1 MLGTMAVYKPTCE
14 DISAAADVL
23 LEVGIVT
30 RGNADNK
37 YCYPE
42 AFGSYPSSF
51 AATVS
56 QCGLLRALIFFEDD
70 DSKSQSNRER
80 FPEAVRLY
88 MKKRH
93 PGNPNRD
100 KLLSEQVAADNVG
113 MLKEQIMNASTALKI
128 ALRMFTPSEK
138 VSVGKYGRIPRPIEK
153 VNPPQGSSAN
163 IGYQFYHSVGI
174 PGFVKKQ
181 VKSAI
186 SVNTDVLEVLR
197 SADYSVVNMRVQA
210 PGLLIGSGLAHG
222 LPGSEEDV
230 KTGLQFD
237 YTSGLPVIPGS
248 SVKGVIRSAFPT
260 IKEDKKQPEEG
271 AEKQI
276 EDSAGKSNSCE
287 KKLSVADVGKLNYI
301 RSLIADIPEFS
312 ALGLEDNDI
321 LELGN
326 QMFNHG
332 DIFADALLVGYGT
345 RMKQQSPVN
354 QVLAEDYITP
364 HTGGPLAQPIPIKIV
379 KVAPGVTFA
388 FCYKFNVTK
397 IGSKEVTAKM
407 KESLCT
413 AILQD
418 LGIGAKTNVGYGVL
432 KKIDNQ

>member
-1 MLGTMAVYKPTCE
+1 MLGTMAVYKPTYE
-14 DISAAADVL
+14 DISTAADVL

-30 RGNADNK
+30 RGNADEK
-37 YCYPE
+37 YCYPK

-56 QCGLLRALIFFEDD
+56 QCGLLRTLMIFEDD

-88 MKKRH
+88 LRKRY
-93 PGNPNRD
+93 PENQNRD
-100 KLLSEQVAADNVG
+100 KLLSEQVAADADG
-113 MLKEQIMNASTALKI
+113 KLKEQIMNASTALKI
-128 ALRMFTPSEK
+128 ALRMFAPSEK
-138 VSVGKYGRIPRPIEK
+138 VRVGEYGRDPRPIEK
-153 VNPPQGSSAN
+153 VNPPQESSAN

-174 PGFVKKQ
+174 PGFVEEQ
-181 VKSAI
+181 VESAI
-186 SVNTDVLEVLR
+186 SVNTDVLEVLGY
-197 SADYSVVNMRVQA
+197 ADYSVVNMKVQA

-260 IKEDKKQPEEG
+260 IKEDKEQSNEAD
-271 AEKQI
+271 AE
-276 EDSAGKSNSCE
+276 
-287 KKLSVADVGKLNYI
+287 KLNYI
-301 RSLIADIPEFS
+301 KSLIADIPEFS
-312 ALGLEDNDI
+312 SLGLEDKDI

-345 RMKQQSPVN
+345 RMKQHGPVK
-354 QVLAEDYITP
+354 QVLTEDYITP
-364 HTGGPLAQPIPIKIV
+364 HTGEPLAQPIPIKIV

-388 FCYKFNVTK
+388 FCFKFNETK
-397 IGSKEVTAKM
+397 IGAKVVSASM
-407 KESLCT
+407 KKALCA
-413 AILQD
+413 AILQE
-418 LGIGAKTNVGYGVL
+418 LGVGAKTNVGYGVL
-432 KKIDNQ
+432 KEVKNQ

>member
-1 MLGTMAVYKPTCE
+1 MLGTMAVYKPTYE
-14 DISAAADVL
+14 DISTAADVL

-30 RGNADNK
+30 RGNADEK
-37 YCYPE
+37 YCYPK

-56 QCGLLRALIFFEDD
+56 QCGLLRALMIFEDD

-88 MKKRH
+88 LKKRH
-93 PGNPNRD
+93 PGNQNRD
-100 KLLSEQVAADNVG
+100 NLLSEQVAADAAG
-113 MLKEQIMNASTALKI
+113 KLEEQIMNASTALKI
-128 ALRMFTPSEK
+128 ALRMFAPSEI
-138 VSVGKYGRIPRPIEK
+138 VSVGKYDRIPRPTEI
-153 VNPPQGSSAN
+153 VNPPRESSAN
-163 IGYQFYHSVGI
+163 IGYQFFHSVGI
-174 PGFVKKQ
+174 PCFVQEQ
-181 VKSAI
+181 VESAI
-186 SVNTDVLEVLR
+186 SVNTDVVKIL
-197 SADYSVVNMRVQA
+197 SDAKFDVVCMKVQA

-260 IKEDKKQPEEG
+260 IKEDKEQSNEAD
-271 AEKQI
+271 AE
-276 EDSAGKSNSCE
+276 
-287 KKLSVADVGKLNYI
+287 KLNYI
-301 RSLIADIPEFS
+301 KGLIADIPEFS
-312 ALGLEDNDI
+312 ALRLEDKDI

-345 RMKQQSPVN
+345 RMKQHGPVK

-364 HTGGPLAQPIPIKIV
+364 HTGGPLAQPVPIKIV
-379 KVAPGVTFA
+379 KVAPGAIFA
-388 FCYKFNVTK
+388 FCFKLSETK
-397 IGSKEVTAKM
+397 IGAKVVSASM
-407 KESLCT
+407 KKALCT

-418 LGIGAKTNVGYGVL
+418 LGVGAKTNVGYGVL
-432 KKIDNQ
+432 KEV

>member
-1 MLGTMAVYKPTCE
+1 MLGTMAVYKPTYE
-14 DISAAADVL
+14 DISTAADVL

-30 RGNADNK
+30 RGNADEK
-37 YCYPE
+37 YCYPK

-56 QCGLLRALIFFEDD
+56 QCGLLRALMIFEDD

-88 MKKRH
+88 LKKRN
-93 PGNPNRD
+93 PGNQNRD
-100 KLLSEQVAADNVG
+100 KLLSEQVAADAAG
-113 MLKEQIMNASTALKI
+113 KLEEQIMNASTALKI
-128 ALRMFTPSEK
+128 ALRMFAPSEE
-138 VSVGKYGRIPRPIEK
+138 VRVGEYGRIPRPTEK
-153 VNPPQGSSAN
+153 VNPPRESSAN
-163 IGYQFYHSVGI
+163 IGYQFFHSVGI
-174 PGFVKKQ
+174 PGFVKEQ
-181 VKSAI
+181 VESAI
-186 SVNTDVLEVLR
+186 SVNTDVLEVLGY
-197 SADYSVVNMRVQA
+197 ADYSVVNMRVQA

-260 IKEDKKQPEEG
+260 IKEDKEQSNEAD
-271 AEKQI
+271 AE
-276 EDSAGKSNSCE
+276 
-287 KKLSVADVGKLNYI
+287 KLNYI
-301 RSLIADIPEFS
+301 KSLIADIPEFS
-312 ALGLEDNDI
+312 SLVLEDNDI

-345 RMKQQSPVN
+345 RMKQHGPVK
-354 QVLAEDYITP
+354 QVLTEDYITP

-388 FCYKFNVTK
+388 FCFKFNETK
-397 IGSKEVTAKM
+397 IGARVVSASM
-407 KESLCT
+407 KKALCA

-418 LGIGAKTNVGYGVL
+418 LGVGAKTNVGYGVL
-432 KKIDNQ
+432 KEVKNQ

>member
-1 MLGTMAVYKPTCE
+1 MAVYKPTYE
-14 DISAAADVL
+14 DISTAADVL

-30 RGNADNK
+30 RGNADEK
-37 YCYPE
+37 YCYPKT
-42 AFGSYPSSF
+42 FGSYPSSF

-56 QCGLLRALIFFEDD
+56 QCGLLRALMIFEDD

-88 MKKRH
+88 LRKRY
-93 PGNPNRD
+93 PENQNRD
-100 KLLSEQVAADNVG
+100 KLLSEQVAADAAG
-113 MLKEQIMNASTALKI
+113 KLKEQIMNASTALKI
-128 ALRMFTPSEK
+128 ALRMFAPSEK
-138 VSVGKYGRIPRPIEK
+138 VNVGAYNGIPNSTTPIDLPRE
-153 VNPPQGSSAN
+153 NSAN
-163 IGYQFYHSVGI
+163 IGYQFYHSIGV
-174 PGFVKKQ
+174 PRFNETHVTAA
-181 VKSAI
+181 V
-186 SVNTDVLEVLR
+186 SVNGEVSKVLR
-197 SADYSVVNMRVQA
+197 AAEFRIVNMKVQA

-260 IKEDKKQPEEG
+260 IKEDKEQSNEAD
-271 AEKQI
+271 AE
-276 EDSAGKSNSCE
+276 
-287 KKLSVADVGKLNYI
+287 KLNYI
-301 RSLIADIPEFS
+301 KSLIADIPEFS
-312 ALGLEDNDI
+312 SLVIEDNDI

-345 RMKQQSPVN
+345 RMKQQGPVN

-407 KESLCT
+407 KESLCS

>member
-1 MLGTMAVYKPTCE
+1 MAVYKPTYE
-14 DISAAADVL
+14 DISTAADVL

-30 RGNADNK
+30 RGNADEK
-37 YCYPE
+37 YCYPK

-56 QCGLLRALIFFEDD
+56 QCGLLRALMIFEDD

-88 MKKRH
+88 LKKRN
-93 PGNPNRD
+93 PGNQNRD
-100 KLLSEQVAADNVG
+100 KLLSEQVAADAAG
-113 MLKEQIMNASTALKI
+113 KLEEQIMNASTALKI
-128 ALRMFTPSEK
+128 ALRMFAPSEE
-138 VSVGKYGRIPRPIEK
+138 VRVGEYGRIPRPTEK
-153 VNPPQGSSAN
+153 VNPPRESSAN
-163 IGYQFYHSVGI
+163 IGYQFFHSVGI
-174 PGFVKKQ
+174 PGFVKEQ
-181 VKSAI
+181 VASAI
-186 SVNTDVLEVLR
+186 SVNTDVLEVLGY
-197 SADYSVVNMRVQA
+197 ADYSVVNMRVQA

-260 IKEDKKQPEEG
+260 IKEDKEQSNE
-271 AEKQI
+271 A
-276 EDSAGKSNSCE
+276 DSE
-287 KKLSVADVGKLNYI
+287 KLNYI
-301 RSLIADIPEFS
+301 KSLIADIPEFRS
-312 ALGLEDNDI
+312 LVLEDNDI

-332 DIFADALLVGYGT
+332 DVFADALVVGYGT
-345 RMKQQSPVN
+345 RMKQHGTVK

-364 HTGGPLAQPIPIKIV
+364 HTGGPLAQPVPIKIV
-379 KVAPGVTFA
+379 KVAPGGTFA
-388 FCYKFNVTK
+388 FCFKFSETK
-397 IGSKEVTAKM
+397 IGAKVVSASM
-407 KESLCT
+407 KKALCA

-418 LGIGAKTNVGYGVL
+418 LGVGAKTNVGYGVL
-432 KKIDNQ
+432 KEV

>member
-1 MLGTMAVYKPTCE
+1 MAVYKPTYE
-14 DISAAADVL
+14 DISTAADVL
-23 LEVGIVT
+23 LDVGIVT
-30 RGNADNK
+30 RGNADEK
-37 YCYPE
+37 YCYPK

-56 QCGLLRALIFFEDD
+56 QCGLLRALMIFEDD

-88 MKKRH
+88 LKKRN
-93 PGNPNRD
+93 PGNQNRD
-100 KLLSEQVAADNVG
+100 KLLSEQVAADAAG
-113 MLKEQIMNASTALKI
+113 KLEEQIMNASTALKI
-128 ALRMFTPSEK
+128 ALRMFAPSEE
-138 VSVGKYGRIPRPIEK
+138 VRVGEYGRIPRPTEK
-153 VNPPQGSSAN
+153 VNPPRESSAN
-163 IGYQFYHSVGI
+163 IGYQFFHSVGI
-174 PGFVKKQ
+174 PGFVEEQ
-181 VKSAI
+181 VESAI
-186 SVNTDVLEVLR
+186 SVNTDVLEVLGY
-197 SADYSVVNMRVQA
+197 ADYSVVNMRVQA

-248 SVKGVIRSAFPT
+248 SVKGVIRSAFTT
-260 IKEDKKQPEEG
+260 IKEDKEQSNEAD
-271 AEKQI
+271 AE
-276 EDSAGKSNSCE
+276 
-287 KKLSVADVGKLNYI
+287 KLNYI
-301 RSLIADIPEFS
+301 KSLIADIPEFS
-312 ALGLEDNDI
+312 SLVLEDNDI

-345 RMKQQSPVN
+345 RMKQHGPVK
-354 QVLAEDYITP
+354 QVLTEDYITP

-388 FCYKFNVTK
+388 FCFKFNETK
-397 IGSKEVTAKM
+397 IGAKVVSASM
-407 KESLCT
+407 KKALCA

-418 LGIGAKTNVGYGVL
+418 LGVGAKTNVGYGVL
-432 KKIDNQ
+432 KEVKNK

>member
-1 MLGTMAVYKPTCE
+1 MLGTMAVYKPTYE
-14 DISAAADVL
+14 DISTAADVL

-30 RGNADNK
+30 RGNADEK
-37 YCYPE
+37 YCYPK

-56 QCGLLRALIFFEDD
+56 QCGLLRALMIFEDD

-88 MKKRH
+88 LKKLN
-93 PGNPNRD
+93 PGNQNRD
-100 KLLSEQVAADNVG
+100 KLLSEQVAADAAG
-113 MLKEQIMNASTALKI
+113 KLEEQIMNASTALKI
-128 ALRMFTPSEK
+128 ALRMFAPSEE
-138 VSVGKYGRIPRPIEK
+138 VRVGEYGRIPRPTEK
-153 VNPPQGSSAN
+153 VNPPRESSAN
-163 IGYQFYHSVGI
+163 IGYQFFHSVGI
-174 PGFVKKQ
+174 PGFVEEQ
-181 VKSAI
+181 VESAI
-186 SVNTDVLEVLR
+186 SVNTDVLEVLGY
-197 SADYSVVNMRVQA
+197 ADYSVVNMRVQA

-248 SVKGVIRSAFPT
+248 SVKGEIGRA
-260 IKEDKKQPEEG
+260 
-271 AEKQI
+271 
-276 EDSAGKSNSCE
+276 SCRE
-287 KKLSVADVGKLNYI
+287 
-301 RSLIADIPEFS
+301 SLIADVPEFS
-312 ALGLEDNDI
+312 ALGLEDKDI

-345 RMKQQSPVN
+345 RMKQHGPVT
-354 QVLAEDYITP
+354 QVLTEDYITP

-388 FCYKFNVTK
+388 FCFKFNETK
-397 IGSKEVTAKM
+397 IGAKVVSASM
-407 KESLCT
+407 KKALCA

-418 LGIGAKTNVGYGVL
+418 LGVGAKTNVGYGVL
-432 KKIDNQ
+432 KEVKNQ

>member
-1 MLGTMAVYKPTCE
+1 MLGTMAVYKPTYE
-14 DISAAADVL
+14 DISTAADVL

-30 RGNADNK
+30 RGNADEE
-37 YCYPE
+37 YCYPK

-56 QCGLLRALIFFEDD
+56 QCGLLRALIIFEEK

-88 MKKRH
+88 LRKRY
-93 PGNPNRD
+93 PENQNRD
-100 KLLSEQVAADNVG
+100 KLLSEQVAADAAG
-113 MLKEQIMNASTALKI
+113 KLKEQIMNASTVLKI
-128 ALRMFTPSEK
+128 ALRMFAPSEK
-138 VSVGKYGRIPRPIEK
+138 VNVGAYNGIPNSTTPIDLPRE
-153 VNPPQGSSAN
+153 NSAN

-174 PGFVKKQ
+174 PRFNKDNVRAAIFVNEE
-181 VKSAI
+181 VS
-186 SVNTDVLEVLR
+186 NVLR
-197 SADYSVVNMRVQA
+197 TANFYVVKMKVQA

-248 SVKGVIRSAFPT
+248 SVKGVILSAFPT
-260 IKEDKKQPEEG
+260 IKEDKEQSNEAD
-271 AEKQI
+271 AE
-276 EDSAGKSNSCE
+276 
-287 KKLSVADVGKLNYI
+287 KLNYI
-301 RSLIADIPEFS
+301 KSLIADIPEFS
-312 ALGLEDNDI
+312 ALGLEDKDI

-345 RMKQQSPVN
+345 RTKQQSPVN

-388 FCYKFNVTK
+388 FCFKFNETK
-397 IGSKEVTAKM
+397 IGAKVVSASM
-407 KESLCT
+407 KKALCA

-418 LGIGAKTNVGYGVL
+418 LGVGAKTNVGYGVL
-432 KKIDNQ
+432 KEVKNQ

>member
-1 MLGTMAVYKPTCE
+1 MAVYKPTYE
-14 DISAAADVL
+14 DISTAADVL

-30 RGNADNK
+30 RGNADEK
-37 YCYPE
+37 YCYPK

-56 QCGLLRALIFFEDD
+56 QCGLLRALMIFEDD

-88 MKKRH
+88 LKKRN
-93 PGNPNRD
+93 PGNQNRD
-100 KLLSEQVAADNVG
+100 KLLSEQVAADAAG
-113 MLKEQIMNASTALKI
+113 KLEDQIMNASTALKI
-128 ALRMFTPSEK
+128 ALRMFAPSEE
-138 VSVGKYGRIPRPIEK
+138 VRVGEYGRIPRPTEK
-153 VNPPQGSSAN
+153 VNPRRESSAN
-163 IGYQFYHSVGI
+163 IGYQFFHSVGI
-174 PGFVKKQ
+174 PGFVEDQ
-181 VKSAI
+181 VASAI
-186 SVNTDVLEVLR
+186 SVNTDVLEVLGY
-197 SADYSVVNMRVQA
+197 ADYSVVNMRVQA

-260 IKEDKKQPEEG
+260 IKEDKEQSNEAD
-271 AEKQI
+271 AE
-276 EDSAGKSNSCE
+276 
-287 KKLSVADVGKLNYI
+287 KLNYI
-301 RSLIADIPEFS
+301 KSLIADIPEFS
-312 ALGLEDNDI
+312 ALRFEDKDI

-345 RMKQQSPVN
+345 RMKQHGPVK
-354 QVLAEDYITP
+354 QVLTEDYITP

-388 FCYKFNVTK
+388 FCFKFNETK
-397 IGSKEVTAKM
+397 IGAKVVSASM
-407 KESLCT
+407 KKALCA

-418 LGIGAKTNVGYGVL
+418 LGVGAKTNVGYGVL
-432 KKIDNQ
+432 KEVKNQ

>member
-1 MLGTMAVYKPTCE
+1 MLGTMAVYKPTYD
-14 DISAAADVL
+14 DISTAADVL

-30 RGNADNK
+30 RGNADEK
-37 YCYPE
+37 YCYPK

-56 QCGLLRALIFFEDD
+56 QCGLLRALMIFEDD

-88 MKKRH
+88 LKKRN
-93 PGNPNRD
+93 PGNQNRD
-100 KLLSEQVAADNVG
+100 KLLSEQVAAADTAG
-113 MLKEQIMNASTALKI
+113 RLKEQIMNASTALKI
-128 ALRMFTPSEK
+128 ALRMFAPSEE
-138 VSVGKYGRIPRPIEK
+138 VRVGEYGRIPRPTEN
-153 VNPPQGSSAN
+153 VNPRSESSAN
-163 IGYQFYHSVGI
+163 IGYQFFHSVGI
-174 PGFVKKQ
+174 PGFDEEQ
-181 VKSAI
+181 VESAI
-186 SVNTDVLEVLR
+186 SVNTDVVKVLR

-260 IKEDKKQPEEG
+260 IKEDKGQSNEAD
-271 AEKQI
+271 AE
-276 EDSAGKSNSCE
+276 
-287 KKLSVADVGKLNYI
+287 KLNYI
-301 RSLIADIPEFS
+301 KSLIADIPEFS
-312 ALGLEDNDI
+312 SLVLEDNDI

-345 RMKQQSPVN
+345 RMKQHGPVK

-388 FCYKFNVTK
+388 FCFKFSETK
-397 IGSKEVTAKM
+397 IGAKVVSASM
-407 KESLCT
+407 KKALCT
-413 AILQD
+413 AILQN
-418 LGIGAKTNVGYGVL
+418 LGVGAKTNVGYGVL
-432 KKIDNQ
+432 KEVKNQ

>member
-1 MLGTMAVYKPTCE
+1 MAVYKPTYE
-14 DISAAADVL
+14 DISTAADVL

-30 RGNADNK
+30 RGNADEK
-37 YCYPE
+37 YCYPK

-56 QCGLLRALIFFEDD
+56 QCGLLRALMIFEDD

-88 MKKRH
+88 LKKRN
-93 PGNPNRD
+93 PGNQNRD
-100 KLLSEQVAADNVG
+100 KLLSEQVAADAAG
-113 MLKEQIMNASTALKI
+113 KLEEQIMNASTALKI
-128 ALRMFTPSEK
+128 ALRMFAPSEE
-138 VSVGKYGRIPRPIEK
+138 VRVGEYGRIPRPTEK
-153 VNPPQGSSAN
+153 VNPPRESSAN
-163 IGYQFYHSVGI
+163 IGYQFFHSVGI
-174 PGFVKKQ
+174 PGFVKEQ
-181 VKSAI
+181 VELAI

-248 SVKGVIRSAFPT
+248 SVKGVIRSSFPT
-260 IKEDKKQPEEG
+260 IKEDKEQSNEAD
-271 AEKQI
+271 AE
-276 EDSAGKSNSCE
+276 
-287 KKLSVADVGKLNYI
+287 KLNYI
-301 RSLIADIPEFS
+301 KSLIADIPEFS
-312 ALGLEDNDI
+312 SLVLEDEDI

-332 DIFADALLVGYGT
+332 DVFADALLVGYGT
-345 RMKQQSPVN
+345 RMKQHGPVK
-354 QVLAEDYITP
+354 QVLVEDYITP

-388 FCYKFNVTK
+388 FCFKFNETK
-397 IGSKEVTAKM
+397 IGAKVVSASM
-407 KESLCT
+407 KKALCT

-418 LGIGAKTNVGYGVL
+418 LGVGAKTNVGYGVL
-432 KKIDNQ
+432 KEV

>member
-1 MLGTMAVYKPTCE
+1 MLGTMAVYKPTYE
-14 DISAAADVL
+14 DISTAADVL

-30 RGNADNK
+30 RGNADEK
-37 YCYPE
+37 YCYPKT
-42 AFGSYPSSF
+42 FGSYPSSF

-56 QCGLLRALIFFEDD
+56 QCGLLRALMIFEDD

-88 MKKRH
+88 LKKRN
-93 PGNPNRD
+93 PGNQNRD
-100 KLLSEQVAADNVG
+100 KLLSEQVAADATG
-113 MLKEQIMNASTALKI
+113 KLEEQIMNASTALKI
-128 ALRMFTPSEK
+128 ALRMFAPSEE
-138 VSVGKYGRIPRPIEK
+138 VRVGEYGRIPRPTEK
-153 VNPPQGSSAN
+153 VNPQRESSAN
-163 IGYQFYHSVGI
+163 IGYQFFHSVGI
-174 PGFVKKQ
+174 PGFVKEQ

-186 SVNTDVLEVLR
+186 SVNSDVLEVLR
-197 SADYSVVNMRVQA
+197 SANYSVVNMRVQA

-260 IKEDKKQPEEG
+260 IKEDKEQSNEAD
-271 AEKQI
+271 AE
-276 EDSAGKSNSCE
+276 
-287 KKLSVADVGKLNYI
+287 KLNYI
-301 RSLIADIPEFS
+301 KSLIADIPEFS
-312 ALGLEDNDI
+312 SLVLEDKDI

-345 RMKQQSPVN
+345 RMKQHGPVK
-354 QVLAEDYITP
+354 QVLTEDYITP

-379 KVAPGVTFA
+379 KVAPEVTFA
-388 FCYKFNVTK
+388 FCFKFNETK
-397 IGSKEVTAKM
+397 IGAKVVSASM
-407 KESLCT
+407 KKALCA
-413 AILQD
+413 AILQE
-418 LGIGAKTNVGYGVL
+418 LGVGAKTNVGYGVL
-432 KKIDNQ
+432 KRIDNQ

>member
-1 MLGTMAVYKPTCE
+1 MAVYKPTYE
-14 DISAAADVL
+14 DISTAADVL

-30 RGNADNK
+30 RGNADEE
-37 YCYPE
+37 YCYPK

-56 QCGLLRALIFFEDD
+56 QCGLLRALIIFEEK

-88 MKKRH
+88 LRKRY
-93 PGNPNRD
+93 PENQNRD
-100 KLLSEQVAADNVG
+100 KLLSEQVAADAAG
-113 MLKEQIMNASTALKI
+113 KLKEQIMNASTVLKI
-128 ALRMFTPSEK
+128 ALRMFAPSEK
-138 VSVGKYGRIPRPIEK
+138 VNVGAYNGIPNSTTPIDLPRE
-153 VNPPQGSSAN
+153 NSAN

-174 PGFVKKQ
+174 PRFNKDNVRAAIFVNEE
-181 VKSAI
+181 VS
-186 SVNTDVLEVLR
+186 NVLR
-197 SADYSVVNMRVQA
+197 TANFYVVKMKVQA

-260 IKEDKKQPEEG
+260 IKEDKEQSNEAD
-271 AEKQI
+271 AE
-276 EDSAGKSNSCE
+276 
-287 KKLSVADVGKLNYI
+287 KLNYI
-301 RSLIADIPEFS
+301 KSLIADIPEFS
-312 ALGLEDNDI
+312 SLVLEDNDI

-345 RMKQQSPVN
+345 RMKQHGPVT
-354 QVLAEDYITP
+354 QVLTEDYITP

-388 FCYKFNVTK
+388 FCFKFNETK
-397 IGSKEVTAKM
+397 IGAKVVSASM
-407 KESLCT
+407 KKALCA

-418 LGIGAKTNVGYGVL
+418 LGVGAKTNVGYGVL
-432 KKIDNQ
+432 KEVKNQ

>member
-1 MLGTMAVYKPTCE
+1 MAVYKPTYE
-14 DISAAADVL
+14 DISTAADVL

-30 RGNADNK
+30 RGNADEK
-37 YCYPE
+37 YCYPK

-56 QCGLLRALIFFEDD
+56 QCGLLRALLIFEDD

-88 MKKRH
+88 LKKRN
-93 PGNPNRD
+93 PGNQNRD
-100 KLLSEQVAADNVG
+100 KLLSEQVAADAAG
-113 MLKEQIMNASTALKI
+113 KLEEQIMNASTALKI
-128 ALRMFTPSEK
+128 ALRMFAPSEE
-138 VSVGKYGRIPRPIEK
+138 VRVGEYGRIPRPTEK
-153 VNPPQGSSAN
+153 VNPPRESSAN
-163 IGYQFYHSVGI
+163 IGYQFFHSVGI
-174 PGFVKKQ
+174 PGFVKEQ

-186 SVNTDVLEVLR
+186 SVNSDVLEVLGY
-197 SADYSVVNMRVQA
+197 ADYSVVNMRVQA

-260 IKEDKKQPEEG
+260 IKEDKEQSNEAD
-271 AEKQI
+271 AE
-276 EDSAGKSNSCE
+276 
-287 KKLSVADVGKLNYI
+287 KLNYI
-301 RSLIADIPEFS
+301 KSLIADIPEFS
-312 ALGLEDNDI
+312 SLVLEDNDI

-345 RMKQQSPVN
+345 RMKQHGPVK
-354 QVLAEDYITP
+354 QVLTEDYITP

-388 FCYKFNVTK
+388 FCFKFNETK
-397 IGSKEVTAKM
+397 IGAKVVSASM
-407 KESLCT
+407 KKALCA

-418 LGIGAKTNVGYGVL
+418 LGVGAKTNVGYGVL
-432 KKIDNQ
+432 KEVKNQ

>member
-1 MLGTMAVYKPTCE
+1 MLGTMAVYKPTYD
-14 DISAAADVL
+14 DISTAADVL

-30 RGNADNK
+30 RGNADND
-37 YCYPE
+37 YCYPKT
-42 AFGSYPSSF
+42 FGSYPSSF

-56 QCGLLRALIFFEDD
+56 QCGLLRALMIFEDD

-88 MKKRH
+88 LKKRN
-93 PGNPNRD
+93 PGNQNRD
-100 KLLSEQVAADNVG
+100 ELLSEQVAADTAG
-113 MLKEQIMNASTALKI
+113 KLEEQIMNASTALKI
-128 ALRMFTPSEK
+128 ALRMFAPLEK
-138 VSVGKYGRIPRPIEK
+138 VSVGAYNGITNSTTPIDLPRE
-153 VNPPQGSSAN
+153 NSAN
-163 IGYQFYHSVGI
+163 IGYQFFHSVGI
-174 PGFVKKQ
+174 PGFVEEQ

-186 SVNTDVLEVLR
+186 SVNSDVLEVLR
-197 SADYSVVNMRVQA
+197 SANYSVVNMRVQA

-260 IKEDKKQPEEG
+260 IKEDKGQSNEAD
-271 AEKQI
+271 AE
-276 EDSAGKSNSCE
+276 
-287 KKLSVADVGKLNYI
+287 KLNYI
-301 RSLIADIPEFS
+301 KSLIADIPEFRS
-312 ALGLEDNDI
+312 LVIEDKDI

-332 DIFADALLVGYGT
+332 DVFADALVIGYGT
-345 RMKQQSPVN
+345 RMKQHGPVK

-364 HTGGPLAQPIPIKIV
+364 HTGGPLAQPVPIKIV

-388 FCYKFNVTK
+388 FCFKFSETK
-397 IGSKEVTAKM
+397 IGAKVVSASM
-407 KESLCT
+407 KKALCT

-418 LGIGAKTNVGYGVL
+418 LGVGAKTNVGYGVL
-432 KKIDNQ
+432 KEV

>member
-1 MLGTMAVYKPTCE
+1 MLGTMAVYKPTYE
-14 DISAAADVL
+14 DISTAADVL

-30 RGNADNK
+30 RGNADEK
-37 YCYPE
+37 YCYPK

-56 QCGLLRALIFFEDD
+56 QCGLLRALMIFEDD

-88 MKKRH
+88 LKKRN
-93 PGNPNRD
+93 PGNQNRD
-100 KLLSEQVAADNVG
+100 KLLSEQVAADAAG
-113 MLKEQIMNASTALKI
+113 KLEEQIMNASTALKI
-128 ALRMFTPSEK
+128 ALRMFAPSEE
-138 VSVGKYGRIPRPIEK
+138 VRVGEYGRIPRPTEK
-153 VNPPQGSSAN
+153 VNPRCESSAN
-163 IGYQFYHSVGI
+163 IGYQFFHSVGI
-174 PGFVKKQ
+174 PGFVEEQ
-181 VKSAI
+181 VESAI
-186 SVNTDVLEVLR
+186 SVNTDVLEVLGY
-197 SADYSVVNMRVQA
+197 ANYSVVNMKVQA

-260 IKEDKKQPEEG
+260 IKEDKEQSNEAD
-271 AEKQI
+271 AEKF
-276 EDSAGKSNSCE
+276 
-287 KKLSVADVGKLNYI
+287 NYI
-301 RSLIADIPEFS
+301 KSLIADIPEFRS
-312 ALGLEDNDI
+312 LVLEDNDI

-345 RMKQQSPVN
+345 RMKQHGPVK
-354 QVLAEDYITP
+354 QVLTEDYITP

-388 FCYKFNVTK
+388 FCFKFNATK
-397 IGSKEVTAKM
+397 IGDKEVTAEM

-432 KKIDNQ
+432 KRIDNQ

>member
-1 MLGTMAVYKPTCE
+1 MAVYKPTYE
-14 DISAAADVL
+14 DISTAADVL

-30 RGNADNK
+30 RGNADEK
-37 YCYPE
+37 YCYPK

-56 QCGLLRALIFFEDD
+56 QCGLLRALMIFEDD

-88 MKKRH
+88 LKKRN
-93 PGNPNRD
+93 PGNQNRD
-100 KLLSEQVAADNVG
+100 KLLSEQVAADAAG
-113 MLKEQIMNASTALKI
+113 KLEEQIMNASTALKI
-128 ALRMFTPSEK
+128 ALRMFAPSEE
-138 VSVGKYGRIPRPIEK
+138 VRVGEYGRIPRPTEK
-153 VNPPQGSSAN
+153 VNPPRESSAN
-163 IGYQFYHSVGI
+163 IGYQFFHSVGI
-174 PGFVKKQ
+174 PGFVKEQ

-186 SVNTDVLEVLR
+186 SVNSDVLEVLR
-197 SADYSVVNMRVQA
+197 SANYSVVNMRVQA

-260 IKEDKKQPEEG
+260 IKEDKEQSNEAD
-271 AEKQI
+271 AE
-276 EDSAGKSNSCE
+276 
-287 KKLSVADVGKLNYI
+287 KLNYI

-312 ALGLEDNDI
+312 SLVLEDNDI

-345 RMKQQSPVN
+345 RMKQHGPVK
-354 QVLAEDYITP
+354 QVLTEDYITP

-388 FCYKFNVTK
+388 FCFKFNETK
-397 IGSKEVTAKM
+397 IGAKVVSASM
-407 KESLCT
+407 KKVLCA

-418 LGIGAKTNVGYGVL
+418 LGVGAKTNVGYGVL
-432 KKIDNQ
+432 KEVKNQ

>member
-1 MLGTMAVYKPTCE
+1 MLGTMAVYKPTYE
-14 DISAAADVL
+14 DISTAADVL

-30 RGNADNK
+30 RGNADEK
-37 YCYPE
+37 YCYPK

-56 QCGLLRALIFFEDD
+56 QCGLLRALLIFEDD

-88 MKKRH
+88 LKKRN
-93 PGNPNRD
+93 PGNQNRD
-100 KLLSEQVAADNVG
+100 KLLSEQVAADAAG
-113 MLKEQIMNASTALKI
+113 KLEEQIMNASTALKI
-128 ALRMFTPSEK
+128 ALRMFAPSEK
-138 VSVGKYGRIPRPIEK
+138 VNVGAYNGIPNSTTPIDLPRE
-153 VNPPQGSSAN
+153 NSAN

-174 PGFVKKQ
+174 PRFNKDNVKA
-181 VKSAI
+181 AI
-186 SVNTDVLEVLR
+186 SVNEEVSNVLR
-197 SADYSVVNMRVQA
+197 TANFYVVKMKVQA

-260 IKEDKKQPEEG
+260 IKEDKEQSNEAD
-271 AEKQI
+271 AE
-276 EDSAGKSNSCE
+276 
-287 KKLSVADVGKLNYI
+287 KLNYI
-301 RSLIADIPEFS
+301 KSLIADIPEFS
-312 ALGLEDNDI
+312 SLVLEDNDI

-345 RMKQQSPVN
+345 RMKQHGPVK
-354 QVLAEDYITP
+354 QVLTEDYITP

-388 FCYKFNVTK
+388 FCFKFNATK
-397 IGSKEVTAKM
+397 IGDKEVTAEM

-432 KKIDNQ
+432 KKN

>member
-1 MLGTMAVYKPTCE
+1 MAVYKPTYE
-14 DISAAADVL
+14 DISTAADVL

-30 RGNADNK
+30 RGNADEK
-37 YCYPE
+37 YCYPKT
-42 AFGSYPSSF
+42 FGSYPSSF

-56 QCGLLRALIFFEDD
+56 QCGLLRALMIFEDD

-88 MKKRH
+88 LRKRY
-93 PGNPNRD
+93 PENQNRD
-100 KLLSEQVAADNVG
+100 KLLSEQVAADAAG
-113 MLKEQIMNASTALKI
+113 KLKEQIMNASTALKI
-128 ALRMFTPSEK
+128 ALRMFAPSEK
-138 VSVGKYGRIPRPIEK
+138 VNVGAYNGIPNSTTPIDLPRE
-153 VNPPQGSSAN
+153 NSGENSAN

-174 PGFVKKQ
+174 PRFNKDNVKA
-181 VKSAI
+181 AI
-186 SVNTDVLEVLR
+186 SVNGDVAKVLR
-197 SADYSVVNMRVQA
+197 AAEFGVVNMRVQA

-260 IKEDKKQPEEG
+260 IKEDKEQSNEAD
-271 AEKQI
+271 AE
-276 EDSAGKSNSCE
+276 
-287 KKLSVADVGKLNYI
+287 KLNYI
-301 RSLIADIPEFS
+301 KSLIADIPEFS
-312 ALGLEDNDI
+312 SLVIEDNDI

-345 RMKQQSPVN
+345 RTKQQVPVN
-354 QVLAEDYITP
+354 QILAEDYITP

-388 FCYKFNVTK
+388 FCFKFNATK
-397 IGSKEVTAKM
+397 IGDKEVTAEM

-432 KKIDNQ
+432 KRIDNQ

>member
-1 MLGTMAVYKPTCE
+1 MLGTMAVYKPTYE
-14 DISAAADVL
+14 DISTAADVL

-30 RGNADNK
+30 RGNADEK
-37 YCYPE
+37 YCYPK

-56 QCGLLRALIFFEDD
+56 QCGLLRALMIFEDD

-88 MKKRH
+88 LRKRY
-93 PGNPNRD
+93 PENQNRD
-100 KLLSEQVAADNVG
+100 KLLSEQVAADAAG
-113 MLKEQIMNASTALKI
+113 KLKEQIMNASTALKI
-128 ALRMFTPSEK
+128 ALRMFAPSEK
-138 VSVGKYGRIPRPIEK
+138 VNVGAYNGIPNSTTPIDLPRE
-153 VNPPQGSSAN
+153 NSGENSAN
-163 IGYQFYHSVGI
+163 IGYQFFHSVGI
-174 PGFVKKQ
+174 PGFVEEQ
-181 VKSAI
+181 VESAI

-248 SVKGVIRSAFPT
+248 SVKGVIRSAFPM
-260 IKEDKKQPEEG
+260 IAAD
-271 AEKQI
+271 AE
-276 EDSAGKSNSCE
+276 
-287 KKLSVADVGKLNYI
+287 KLNYI
-301 RSLIADIPEFS
+301 KSLIADIPEFS
-312 ALGLEDNDI
+312 SLVLEDKDI

-332 DIFADALLVGYGT
+332 DVFADALLVGYGT
-345 RMKQQSPVN
+345 RMKQHGPVK
-354 QVLAEDYITP
+354 QVLTEDYITP

-388 FCYKFNVTK
+388 FCFKFNETK
-397 IGSKEVTAKM
+397 IGAKVVSASM
-407 KESLCT
+407 KKALCA

-418 LGIGAKTNVGYGVL
+418 LGVGAKTNVGYGVL
-432 KKIDNQ
+432 KEVNNQ

>member
-1 MLGTMAVYKPTCE
+1 MLGTMAVYKPTYE
-14 DISAAADVL
+14 DISTAADVL

-30 RGNADNK
+30 RGNADEK
-37 YCYPE
+37 YCYPK

-56 QCGLLRALIFFEDD
+56 QCGLLRALMIFEDD

-88 MKKRH
+88 LKKRN
-93 PGNPNRD
+93 PGNQNRD
-100 KLLSEQVAADNVG
+100 KLLSEQVAVDAAG
-113 MLKEQIMNASTALKI
+113 KLEEQIMNASTALKI
-128 ALRMFTPSEK
+128 ALRMFAPSEE
-138 VSVGKYGRIPRPIEK
+138 VRVGEYGRIPRPTEK
-153 VNPPQGSSAN
+153 VNPPRESSAN
-163 IGYQFYHSVGI
+163 IGYQFFHSVGI
-174 PGFVKKQ
+174 PGFDEEQ
-181 VKSAI
+181 VESAI
-186 SVNTDVLEVLR
+186 SVNTDVLEVLGY
-197 SADYSVVNMRVQA
+197 ANYSVVNMRVQA

-260 IKEDKKQPEEG
+260 IKEDKEQSNEAD
-271 AEKQI
+271 AE
-276 EDSAGKSNSCE
+276 
-287 KKLSVADVGKLNYI
+287 KLNYI
-301 RSLIADIPEFS
+301 KSLIADIPKFS
-312 ALGLEDNDI
+312 ALGLENKDI

-345 RMKQQSPVN
+345 RMKQHGPVK
-354 QVLAEDYITP
+354 QVLTEDYITP
-364 HTGGPLAQPIPIKIV
+364 HTGGPLAQPVPIKIV

-388 FCYKFNVTK
+388 FCFKFNATK
-397 IGSKEVTAKM
+397 IGDKEVTAEM

-432 KKIDNQ
+432 KEVKNQ

>member
-1 MLGTMAVYKPTCE
+1 MLGTMAVYKPTYE
-14 DISAAADVL
+14 DISTAADVL

-30 RGNADNK
+30 RGNADEK
-37 YCYPE
+37 YCYPK

-56 QCGLLRALIFFEDD
+56 QCGLLRALLIFEDD

-88 MKKRH
+88 LKKRN
-93 PGNPNRD
+93 PGNQNRD
-100 KLLSEQVAADNVG
+100 KLLSEQVAADAAG
-113 MLKEQIMNASTALKI
+113 KLEEQIMNASTALKI
-128 ALRMFTPSEK
+128 ALRMFAPSEK
-138 VSVGKYGRIPRPIEK
+138 VNVGKYDRIPRPTEK
-153 VNPPQGSSAN
+153 VNPPRESSAN
-163 IGYQFYHSVGI
+163 IGYQFFHSVGI
-174 PGFVKKQ
+174 PGFVKEQ

-186 SVNTDVLEVLR
+186 SVNSDVLEVLR

-260 IKEDKKQPEEG
+260 IKEDKEQSNEAD
-271 AEKQI
+271 AE
-276 EDSAGKSNSCE
+276 
-287 KKLSVADVGKLNYI
+287 KLNYI
-301 RSLIADIPEFS
+301 KSLIADIPEFS
-312 ALGLEDNDI
+312 ALGLEDKDI
-321 LELGN
+321 FELGN

-345 RMKQQSPVN
+345 RMKQHGPVK
-354 QVLAEDYITP
+354 QVLTEDYITP

-388 FCYKFNVTK
+388 FCFKFNETK
-397 IGSKEVTAKM
+397 IGARVVSASM
-407 KESLCT
+407 KKALCA

-418 LGIGAKTNVGYGVL
+418 LGVGAKTNVGYGVL
-432 KKIDNQ
+432 KEVKNQ

>member
-1 MLGTMAVYKPTCE
+1 MAVYKPTYE
-14 DISAAADVL
+14 DISTAADVL

-30 RGNADNK
+30 RGNADEK
-37 YCYPE
+37 YCYPKT
-42 AFGSYPSSF
+42 FGSYPSSF

-56 QCGLLRALIFFEDD
+56 QCGLLRALMIFEDD

-88 MKKRH
+88 LRKRY
-93 PGNPNRD
+93 PENQNRD
-100 KLLSEQVAADNVG
+100 KLLSEQVAADAAG
-113 MLKEQIMNASTALKI
+113 KLKEQIMNASTALKI
-128 ALRMFTPSEK
+128 ALRMFAPSEK
-138 VSVGKYGRIPRPIEK
+138 VNVGAYNGIPNSTTPIDLPRE
-153 VNPPQGSSAN
+153 NSAN

-174 PGFVKKQ
+174 PRFNKDNVKA
-181 VKSAI
+181 AI
-186 SVNTDVLEVLR
+186 SVNGDVAKVLR
-197 SADYSVVNMRVQA
+197 AAEFGVVNMRVQA

-260 IKEDKKQPEEG
+260 I
-271 AEKQI
+271 
-276 EDSAGKSNSCE
+276 
-287 KKLSVADVGKLNYI
+287 VADAEKLNYI
-301 RSLIADIPEFS
+301 KSLIADIPEFS
-312 ALGLEDNDI
+312 SLVLEDKDI

-332 DIFADALLVGYGT
+332 DVFADALLVGYGT
-345 RMKQQSPVN
+345 RTKQQVPVN
-354 QVLAEDYITP
+354 QILAEDYITP

-388 FCYKFNVTK
+388 FCFKFNATK
-397 IGSKEVTAKM
+397 IGDKEVTAEM

-432 KKIDNQ
+432 KRIDNQ

>member
-1 MLGTMAVYKPTCE
+1 MAVYKPTCE

-153 VNPPQGSSAN
+153 VNPPQGNSAN

-174 PGFVKKQ
+174 PGFVNEQ
-181 VKSAI
+181 VASAI
-186 SVNTDVLEVLR
+186 SVNTEVLEVL
-197 SADYSVVNMRVQA
+197 SYADYSVMNMRVQA

-260 IKEDKKQPEEG
+260 IKEDKEQSNEAD
-271 AEKQI
+271 AE
-276 EDSAGKSNSCE
+276 
-287 KKLSVADVGKLNYI
+287 KLNYI
-301 RSLIADIPEFS
+301 KSLIADIPEFS
-312 ALGLEDNDI
+312 ALGLEDKDI

-332 DIFADALLVGYGT
+332 DVFADALLVGYGT
-345 RMKQQSPVN
+345 RMKQHGPVK

-388 FCYKFNVTK
+388 FCFKFNETK
-397 IGSKEVTAKM
+397 IGAKVVSASM
-407 KESLCT
+407 KKALCA
-413 AILQD
+413 AILQE
-418 LGIGAKTNVGYGVL
+418 LGVGAKTNVGYGVL
-432 KKIDNQ
+432 KEV

>member
-1 MLGTMAVYKPTCE
+1 MCYQEILGTMAVYKPTCE
-14 DISAAADVL
+14 DISTAADVL

-37 YCYPE
+37 YCYPK

-56 QCGLLRALIFFEDD
+56 QCGLLRALMIFEDD

-88 MKKRH
+88 LRKRY
-93 PGNPNRD
+93 PENQNRD
-100 KLLSEQVAADNVG
+100 KLLSEQVAADAAG
-113 MLKEQIMNASTALKI
+113 KLKEQIMNASTALKI
-128 ALRMFTPSEK
+128 ALRMFAPSEK
-138 VSVGKYGRIPRPIEK
+138 VNVGAYNGIPNSTTPIDLPRE
-153 VNPPQGSSAN
+153 NSGENSAN

-174 PGFVKKQ
+174 PRFNKDNVKA
-181 VKSAI
+181 AI
-186 SVNTDVLEVLR
+186 SVNGDVAKVLR
-197 SADYSVVNMRVQA
+197 AAEFGVVNMRVQA

-260 IKEDKKQPEEG
+260 IKEDKEQSNEAD
-271 AEKQI
+271 AE
-276 EDSAGKSNSCE
+276 
-287 KKLSVADVGKLNYI
+287 KLNYI
-301 RSLIADIPEFS
+301 KSLIADIPEFS
-312 ALGLEDNDI
+312 SLVIEDNDI

-345 RMKQQSPVN
+345 RTKPQVPVN
-354 QVLAEDYITP
+354 QILAEDYITP

-379 KVAPGVTFA
+379 KVAPEVTFA
-388 FCYKFNVTK
+388 FCFKFNVTK
-397 IGSKEVTAKM
+397 IGTKEVTAEM

>member
-1 MLGTMAVYKPTCE
+1 MLGTMAVYKPTYE
-14 DISAAADVL
+14 DISTAADVL

-30 RGNADNK
+30 RGNADEK
-37 YCYPE
+37 YCYPK

-56 QCGLLRALIFFEDD
+56 QCGLLRALMIFEDD

-88 MKKRH
+88 LKKRN
-93 PGNPNRD
+93 PGNQNRD
-100 KLLSEQVAADNVG
+100 KLLSEQVAADAAG
-113 MLKEQIMNASTALKI
+113 KLEEQIMNASTALKI
-128 ALRMFTPSEK
+128 ALRMFAPSEE
-138 VSVGKYGRIPRPIEK
+138 VRVGEYGRIPRPTEK
-153 VNPPQGSSAN
+153 VNPPRESSAN
-163 IGYQFYHSVGI
+163 IGYQFFHSVGI
-174 PGFVKKQ
+174 PGFVKEQ
-181 VKSAI
+181 VESAI
-186 SVNTDVLEVLR
+186 SVNTDVLEVLGY
-197 SADYSVVNMRVQA
+197 ADYSVVNMRVQA

-248 SVKGVIRSAFPT
+248 SVKGVIRSAFPM
-260 IKEDKKQPEEG
+260 IKEDKEQSNEAD
-271 AEKQI
+271 AE
-276 EDSAGKSNSCE
+276 
-287 KKLSVADVGKLNYI
+287 KLNYI
-301 RSLIADIPEFS
+301 KSLIADIPEFS
-312 ALGLEDNDI
+312 SLVLEDKVI

-332 DIFADALLVGYGT
+332 DVFADALLVGYGT
-345 RMKQQSPVN
+345 RMKQHGPVK
-354 QVLAEDYITP
+354 QVLTEDYITP

-388 FCYKFNVTK
+388 FCFKFNETK
-397 IGSKEVTAKM
+397 IGAKVVSASM
-407 KESLCT
+407 KKALCA

-418 LGIGAKTNVGYGVL
+418 LGVGAKTNVGYGVL
-432 KKIDNQ
+432 KEVKNQ

>member
-1 MLGTMAVYKPTCE
+1 MLGTMAVYKPTYE
-14 DISAAADVL
+14 DISTAADVL

-30 RGNADNK
+30 RGNADEK
-37 YCYPE
+37 YCYPK

-56 QCGLLRALIFFEDD
+56 QCGLLRALMIFEDD

-88 MKKRH
+88 LKKRN
-93 PGNPNRD
+93 PGNQNRD
-100 KLLSEQVAADNVG
+100 KLLSEQVAADAAG
-113 MLKEQIMNASTALKI
+113 KLEEQIMNASTALKI
-128 ALRMFTPSEK
+128 ALRMFAPSEE
-138 VSVGKYGRIPRPIEK
+138 VRVGEYGRIPRPTEK
-153 VNPPQGSSAN
+153 VNPPRESSAN
-163 IGYQFYHSVGI
+163 IGYQFFHSVGI
-174 PGFVKKQ
+174 PGFDEEQ
-181 VKSAI
+181 VESAI

-248 SVKGVIRSAFPT
+248 SVKGVIRSAFPM
-260 IKEDKKQPEEG
+260 IKEDKEQSNEAD
-271 AEKQI
+271 AE
-276 EDSAGKSNSCE
+276 
-287 KKLSVADVGKLNYI
+287 KLNYI
-301 RSLIADIPEFS
+301 KSLIADIPEFS
-312 ALGLEDNDI
+312 SLVLEDNDI

-345 RMKQQSPVN
+345 RMKQHGPVK

-388 FCYKFNVTK
+388 FCFKFNETK
-397 IGSKEVTAKM
+397 IGAKVVSASM
-407 KESLCT
+407 KKALCA

-418 LGIGAKTNVGYGVL
+418 LGVGAKTNVGYGVL
-432 KKIDNQ
+432 KEV

>member
-1 MLGTMAVYKPTCE
+1 MCYQEILGTMAVYKPTYE
-14 DISAAADVL
+14 DISTAADVL

-30 RGNADNK
+30 RGNADEK
-37 YCYPE
+37 YCYPKT
-42 AFGSYPSSF
+42 FGSYPSSF

-56 QCGLLRALIFFEDD
+56 QCGLLRALMIFEDD

-88 MKKRH
+88 LRKRY
-93 PGNPNRD
+93 PENQNRD
-100 KLLSEQVAADNVG
+100 KLLSEQVAADAAG
-113 MLKEQIMNASTALKI
+113 KLKEQIMNASTALKI
-128 ALRMFTPSEK
+128 ALRMFAPSEK
-138 VSVGKYGRIPRPIEK
+138 VNVGAYNGIPNSTTPIDLPRE
-153 VNPPQGSSAN
+153 NSAN

-174 PGFVKKQ
+174 PRFNKDNVKA
-181 VKSAI
+181 AI
-186 SVNTDVLEVLR
+186 SVNGDVAKVLR
-197 SADYSVVNMRVQA
+197 AAEFGVVNMRVQA

-260 IKEDKKQPEEG
+260 IKEDKEQSNEAD
-271 AEKQI
+271 AE
-276 EDSAGKSNSCE
+276 
-287 KKLSVADVGKLNYI
+287 KLNYI
-301 RSLIADIPEFS
+301 KSLIADIPEFS
-312 ALGLEDNDI
+312 SLVIEDNDI

-345 RMKQQSPVN
+345 RTKQQVPVN
-354 QVLAEDYITP
+354 QILAEDYITP

-388 FCYKFNVTK
+388 FCFKFNETK
-397 IGSKEVTAKM
+397 MGAKVVSASM
-407 KESLCT
+407 KKAICA

-418 LGIGAKTNVGYGVL
+418 LGVGAKTNVGYGVL
-432 KKIDNQ
+432 KEV

>member
-1 MLGTMAVYKPTCE
+1 MAVYKPTYE
-14 DISAAADVL
+14 DISTAADVL

-30 RGNADNK
+30 RGNADEK
-37 YCYPE
+37 YCYPK

-56 QCGLLRALIFFEDD
+56 QCGLLRALMIFEDD

-88 MKKRH
+88 LKKRN
-93 PGNPNRD
+93 PGNQNRD
-100 KLLSEQVAADNVG
+100 KLLSEQVAADAAG
-113 MLKEQIMNASTALKI
+113 KLEEQIMNASTALKI
-128 ALRMFTPSEK
+128 ALRMFAPSEE
-138 VSVGKYGRIPRPIEK
+138 VRVGEYGRIPRPTEK
-153 VNPPQGSSAN
+153 VNPQQESSVN
-163 IGYQFYHSVGI
+163 IGYQFFHSVGI
-174 PGFVKKQ
+174 PGFVKEQ

-186 SVNTDVLEVLR
+186 SVNSDVLEVLK

-260 IKEDKKQPEEG
+260 IKEDKGQSNEAD
-271 AEKQI
+271 AE
-276 EDSAGKSNSCE
+276 
-287 KKLSVADVGKLNYI
+287 KLNYI
-301 RSLIADIPEFS
+301 KSLIADIPEFS
-312 ALGLEDNDI
+312 SLRFEDKDI

-332 DIFADALLVGYGT
+332 DVFADALLVGYGT
-345 RMKQQSPVN
+345 RKKQQGSVE

-364 HTGGPLAQPIPIKIV
+364 HTGGPLAQPVPIKIV

-388 FCYKFNVTK
+388 FCFKFSETK
-397 IGSKEVTAKM
+397 IGSEKVDAKM
-407 KESLCT
+407 KKALCS

-418 LGIGAKTNVGYGVL
+418 LGVGAKTNVGYGVL
-432 KKIDNQ
+432 KEVKNQ

>member
-1 MLGTMAVYKPTCE
+1 MLGTMAVYKPTYE
-14 DISAAADVL
+14 DISTAADVL

-30 RGNADNK
+30 RGNADEK
-37 YCYPE
+37 YCYPK

-56 QCGLLRALIFFEDD
+56 QCGLLRALMIFEDD

-88 MKKRH
+88 LRKRY
-93 PGNPNRD
+93 PENQNRD
-100 KLLSEQVAADNVG
+100 KLLSEQVAADAAG
-113 MLKEQIMNASTALKI
+113 KLKEQIMNASTALKI
-128 ALRMFTPSEK
+128 ALRMFAPSEK
-138 VSVGKYGRIPRPIEK
+138 VNVGAYNGIPNSTTPIDLPRE
-153 VNPPQGSSAN
+153 NSAN

-174 PGFVKKQ
+174 PRFNTDDVKA
-181 VKSAI
+181 AI
-186 SVNTDVLEVLR
+186 SVNEEVSNVLR
-197 SADYSVVNMRVQA
+197 TANFYVVKMKVQA

-222 LPGSEEDV
+222 LPDSEEDV

-260 IKEDKKQPEEG
+260 IKEDKEQSNEAD
-271 AEKQI
+271 AE
-276 EDSAGKSNSCE
+276 
-287 KKLSVADVGKLNYI
+287 KLNYI
-301 RSLIADIPEFS
+301 KSLIADIPEFS
-312 ALGLEDNDI
+312 ALGLEDKDI

-345 RMKQQSPVN
+345 RMKQHGTVK

-388 FCYKFNVTK
+388 FCFKFNETK
-397 IGSKEVTAKM
+397 IGAKVLSASM
-407 KESLCT
+407 KKALCA

-418 LGIGAKTNVGYGVL
+418 LGVGAKTNVGYGVL
-432 KKIDNQ
+432 KEVKNQ

>member
-1 MLGTMAVYKPTCE
+1 MAVYKPTCE
-14 DISAAADVL
+14 DISTAADVL

-37 YCYPE
+37 YCYPK

-56 QCGLLRALIFFEDD
+56 QCGLLRALIIFEDD

-88 MKKRH
+88 MKKRYQ
-93 PGNPNRD
+93 GNQNPD

-128 ALRMFTPSEK
+128 ALRMFAPSEK
-138 VSVGKYGRIPRPIEK
+138 VNVGAYNGIPNSTTPIDLPRE
-153 VNPPQGSSAN
+153 NSGENSAN

-174 PGFVKKQ
+174 PRFNKDNVKA
-181 VKSAI
+181 AI
-186 SVNTDVLEVLR
+186 SVNGDVAKVLR
-197 SADYSVVNMRVQA
+197 AAEFGVVNMRVQA

-222 LPGSEEDV
+222 LPGFEEDV

-248 SVKGVIRSAFPT
+248 SVKGVIRSAFPM
-260 IKEDKKQPEEG
+260 IAAD
-271 AEKQI
+271 AE
-276 EDSAGKSNSCE
+276 
-287 KKLSVADVGKLNYI
+287 KLNYI

-345 RMKQQSPVN
+345 RMKQQGPVN

-397 IGSKEVTAKM
+397 IDSKEVTAEM

>member
-1 MLGTMAVYKPTCE
+1 MLGTMAVYKPTYE
-14 DISAAADVL
+14 DISTAADVL

-30 RGNADNK
+30 RGNADEK
-37 YCYPE
+37 YCYPK

-56 QCGLLRALIFFEDD
+56 QCGLLRALMIFEDD

-88 MKKRH
+88 LKKRN
-93 PGNPNRD
+93 PGNQNRD
-100 KLLSEQVAADNVG
+100 KLLSEQVAADAAG
-113 MLKEQIMNASTALKI
+113 KLEEQIMNASTALKI
-128 ALRMFTPSEK
+128 ALRMFAPSEE
-138 VSVGKYGRIPRPIEK
+138 VRVGEYGRIPRPTEK
-153 VNPPQGSSAN
+153 VNPQQESSVN
-163 IGYQFYHSVGI
+163 IGYQFFHSVGI
-174 PGFVKKQ
+174 PGFVKEQ

-186 SVNTDVLEVLR
+186 SVNSDVLEVLK

-260 IKEDKKQPEEG
+260 IKEDKGQSNEAD
-271 AEKQI
+271 AE
-276 EDSAGKSNSCE
+276 
-287 KKLSVADVGKLNYI
+287 KLNYI
-301 RSLIADIPEFS
+301 KSLIADIPEFS
-312 ALGLEDNDI
+312 SLRFEDKDI

-332 DIFADALLVGYGT
+332 DVFADALLVGYGT
-345 RMKQQSPVN
+345 RKKQQGSVE

-364 HTGGPLAQPIPIKIV
+364 HTGGPLAQPVPIKIV

-388 FCYKFNVTK
+388 FCFKFNEAK
-397 IGSKEVTAKM
+397 IGAKVVSASM
-407 KESLCT
+407 KKALCA

-418 LGIGAKTNVGYGVL
+418 LGVGAKTNVGYGVL
-432 KKIDNQ
+432 KEVKNQ

>member
-1 MLGTMAVYKPTCE
+1 MLGTMAVYKPTYE
-14 DISAAADVL
+14 DISTAADVL

-30 RGNADNK
+30 RGNADEK
-37 YCYPE
+37 YCYPK

-56 QCGLLRALIFFEDD
+56 QCGLLRALLIFEDD

-88 MKKRH
+88 LKKRN
-93 PGNPNRD
+93 PGNQNRD
-100 KLLSEQVAADNVG
+100 KLLSEQVDADAAG
-113 MLKEQIMNASTALKI
+113 KLEEQIMNASTALKI
-128 ALRMFTPSEK
+128 ALRMFAPSEE
-138 VSVGKYGRIPRPIEK
+138 VRVGEYGRIPRPTEK
-153 VNPPQGSSAN
+153 VNPPRESSAN
-163 IGYQFYHSVGI
+163 IGYQFFHSVGI
-174 PGFVKKQ
+174 PGFVKEQ

-186 SVNTDVLEVLR
+186 SVNSDVLEVLGY
-197 SADYSVVNMRVQA
+197 ADYSVVNMRVQA

-260 IKEDKKQPEEG
+260 IKEDKEQSNEAD
-271 AEKQI
+271 AE
-276 EDSAGKSNSCE
+276 
-287 KKLSVADVGKLNYI
+287 KLNYI
-301 RSLIADIPEFS
+301 KSLIADMPEFS
-312 ALGLEDNDI
+312 SLVLEDNDI

-345 RMKQQSPVN
+345 RMKQHGPVK
-354 QVLAEDYITP
+354 QVLTEDYITP

-388 FCYKFNVTK
+388 FCFKFNETK
-397 IGSKEVTAKM
+397 IGAKVVSASM
-407 KESLCT
+407 KKALCA

-418 LGIGAKTNVGYGVL
+418 LGVGAKTNVGYGVL
-432 KKIDNQ
+432 KEVKNQ

>member
-1 MLGTMAVYKPTCE
+1 MCYQEILGTMAVYKPTYE
-14 DISAAADVL
+14 DISTAADVL

-30 RGNADNK
+30 RGNADEK
-37 YCYPE
+37 YCYPKT
-42 AFGSYPSSF
+42 FGSYPSSF

-56 QCGLLRALIFFEDD
+56 QCGLLRALMIFEDD

-88 MKKRH
+88 LRKRY
-93 PGNPNRD
+93 PENQNRD
-100 KLLSEQVAADNVG
+100 KLLSEQVAADAAG
-113 MLKEQIMNASTALKI
+113 KLKEQIMNASTALKI
-128 ALRMFTPSEK
+128 ALRMFAPSEK
-138 VSVGKYGRIPRPIEK
+138 VNVGAYNGIPNSTTPIDLPRE
-153 VNPPQGSSAN
+153 NSGENSAN

-174 PGFVKKQ
+174 PRFNKDNVKA
-181 VKSAI
+181 AI
-186 SVNTDVLEVLR
+186 SVNGDVAKVLR
-197 SADYSVVNMRVQA
+197 AAEFGVVNMRVQA

-260 IKEDKKQPEEG
+260 IKEDKEQSNEAD
-271 AEKQI
+271 AE
-276 EDSAGKSNSCE
+276 
-287 KKLSVADVGKLNYI
+287 KLNYI
-301 RSLIADIPEFS
+301 KSLIADIPEFS
-312 ALGLEDNDI
+312 SLVIEDNDI

-345 RMKQQSPVN
+345 RTKQQVPVN
-354 QVLAEDYITP
+354 QILAEDYITP

-388 FCYKFNVTK
+388 FCFKFNETK
-397 IGSKEVTAKM
+397 IGAKVVSASM
-407 KESLCT
+407 KKALCA

-418 LGIGAKTNVGYGVL
+418 LGVGAKTNVGYGVL
-432 KKIDNQ
+432 KEV

>member
-1 MLGTMAVYKPTCE
+1 MLGTMAVYKPTYE
-14 DISAAADVL
+14 DISTAADVL

-30 RGNADNK
+30 RGNADEK
-37 YCYPE
+37 YCYPK

-56 QCGLLRALIFFEDD
+56 QCGLLRALLIFEDD

-88 MKKRH
+88 LKKRN
-93 PGNPNRD
+93 PGNQNRD
-100 KLLSEQVAADNVG
+100 KLLSEQVAADAAG
-113 MLKEQIMNASTALKI
+113 KLEEQIMNASTALKI
-128 ALRMFTPSEK
+128 ALRMFAPSEK
-138 VSVGKYGRIPRPIEK
+138 VNVGAYNGIPNSTTPIDLPRE
-153 VNPPQGSSAN
+153 NSAN

-174 PGFVKKQ
+174 PRFNKDNVKA
-181 VKSAI
+181 AI
-186 SVNTDVLEVLR
+186 SVNEEVSNVLR
-197 SADYSVVNMRVQA
+197 TANFYVVKMKVQA

-260 IKEDKKQPEEG
+260 IKEDKEQSNEAD
-271 AEKQI
+271 AE
-276 EDSAGKSNSCE
+276 
-287 KKLSVADVGKLNYI
+287 KLNYI
-301 RSLIADIPEFS
+301 KSLIADIPKFS
-312 ALGLEDNDI
+312 ALGLEDKDI
-321 LELGN
+321 FELGN

-345 RMKQQSPVN
+345 RMKQQVPVN
-354 QVLAEDYITP
+354 QILAEDYITP

-388 FCYKFNVTK
+388 FCFKFSETK
-397 IGSKEVTAKM
+397 IGSKKVDADMKM
-407 KESLCT
+407 ALCT

-418 LGIGAKTNVGYGVL
+418 LGVGAKTNVGYGVL
-432 KKIDNQ
+432 KEV

>member
-1 MLGTMAVYKPTCE
+1 MLGTMTVYKPTYE
-14 DISAAADVL
+14 DISTAADVL

-30 RGNADNK
+30 RGNADEK
-37 YCYPE
+37 YCYPK

-56 QCGLLRALIFFEDD
+56 QCGLLRALMIFEND

-88 MKKRH
+88 LKKR
-93 PGNPNRD
+93 NPENRNRD
-100 KLLSEQVAADNVG
+100 RLLSEQVAADAAGN
-113 MLKEQIMNASTALKI
+113 LEEQIMNASTALKI
-128 ALRMFTPSEK
+128 ALRMFAPSEE
-138 VSVGKYGRIPRPIEK
+138 VRVGEYGRIPRPTER
-153 VNPPQGSSAN
+153 VNPPRESSAN
-163 IGYQFYHSVGI
+163 IGYQFFHSVGI
-174 PGFVKKQ
+174 PGFVKEQ
-181 VKSAI
+181 VESAI
-186 SVNTDVLEVLR
+186 SVNTDVLDVLI

-260 IKEDKKQPEEG
+260 IKEDKGQSNEAD
-271 AEKQI
+271 AE
-276 EDSAGKSNSCE
+276 
-287 KKLSVADVGKLNYI
+287 KLNYI
-301 RSLIADIPEFS
+301 KGLIADIPEFS
-312 ALGLEDNDI
+312 ALRLEDKDI

-332 DIFADALLVGYGT
+332 DVFADALLVGYGT
-345 RMKQQSPVN
+345 RMKQHGPVK

-364 HTGGPLAQPIPIKIV
+364 HTGGPLAQPVPIKIV

-388 FCYKFNVTK
+388 FCFKFSETK
-397 IGSKEVTAKM
+397 IGSEKVDANM
-407 KESLCT
+407 KKDLCT
-413 AILQD
+413 AILQN
-418 LGIGAKTNVGYGVL
+418 LGVGAKTNVGYGVL
-432 KKIDNQ
+432 KEV

>member
-1 MLGTMAVYKPTCE
+1 MLGTMAVYKPTYE
-14 DISAAADVL
+14 DISTAADVL

-30 RGNADNK
+30 LGNADEK
-37 YCYPE
+37 YCYPKT
-42 AFGSYPSSF
+42 FGSYPSSF

-56 QCGLLRALIFFEDD
+56 QCGLLRALMIFEDD

-88 MKKRH
+88 LKKRN
-93 PGNPNRD
+93 PGNQNRD
-100 KLLSEQVAADNVG
+100 KLLSEQVAADAAG
-113 MLKEQIMNASTALKI
+113 KLEEQIMNASTALKI
-128 ALRMFTPSEK
+128 ALRMFAPSEE
-138 VSVGKYGRIPRPIEK
+138 VRVGEYGRIPRPTEK
-153 VNPPQGSSAN
+153 VNPPRESSAN
-163 IGYQFYHSVGI
+163 IGYQFFHSVGI
-174 PGFVKKQ
+174 PGFVKEQ
-181 VKSAI
+181 VESAI
-186 SVNTDVLEVLR
+186 SVNTDVLEVLGY
-197 SADYSVVNMRVQA
+197 ADYSVVNMRVQA

-237 YTSGLPVIPGS
+237 YTSGLPVMPGS

-260 IKEDKKQPEEG
+260 IKEDKEQSNE
-271 AEKQI
+271 A
-276 EDSAGKSNSCE
+276 DSE
-287 KKLSVADVGKLNYI
+287 KLNYI
-301 RSLIADIPEFS
+301 KSLIADIPEFS
-312 ALGLEDNDI
+312 SLAIEDNDI

-345 RMKQQSPVN
+345 RMKQHGPVK
-354 QVLAEDYITP
+354 QVLTEDYITP

-388 FCYKFNVTK
+388 FCFKFNETK
-397 IGSKEVTAKM
+397 IGAKVVSASM
-407 KESLCT
+407 KKALCA

-418 LGIGAKTNVGYGVL
+418 LGVGAKTNVGYGVL
-432 KKIDNQ
+432 KRIDNQ

>member
-1 MLGTMAVYKPTCE
+1 MLGTMAVYKPTYE
-14 DISAAADVL
+14 DISTAADVL

-30 RGNADNK
+30 RGNADEK
-37 YCYPE
+37 YCYPK

-56 QCGLLRALIFFEDD
+56 QCGLLRALMIFEDD

-88 MKKRH
+88 LKKRN
-93 PGNPNRD
+93 PGNQNRD
-100 KLLSEQVAADNVG
+100 KLLSGQVAADAAG
-113 MLKEQIMNASTALKI
+113 KLEEQIMNASTALKI
-128 ALRMFTPSEK
+128 ALRMFAPSEE
-138 VSVGKYGRIPRPIEK
+138 VRVGEYGRIPRPTEK
-153 VNPPQGSSAN
+153 VNPPRESSAN
-163 IGYQFYHSVGI
+163 IGYQFFHSVGI
-174 PGFVKKQ
+174 PGFVKEQ
-181 VKSAI
+181 VESAI

-260 IKEDKKQPEEG
+260 IKEDKEQSNEAD
-271 AEKQI
+271 AE
-276 EDSAGKSNSCE
+276 
-287 KKLSVADVGKLNYI
+287 KLNYI
-301 RSLIADIPEFS
+301 KSLIADIPEFS
-312 ALGLEDNDI
+312 SFRFEDKDI

-332 DIFADALLVGYGT
+332 DVFADALLVGYGT
-345 RMKQQSPVN
+345 RMKQHGPVK
-354 QVLAEDYITP
+354 QVLTEDYITP

-388 FCYKFNVTK
+388 FCFKFNETK
-397 IGSKEVTAKM
+397 IGAKVVSASM
-407 KESLCT
+407 KKALCA

-418 LGIGAKTNVGYGVL
+418 LGVGAKTNVGYGVL
-432 KKIDNQ
+432 KEVKNQ